1 MNAREME
8 RSTFHVNVV
17 LNTQPCNGQ
26 LEKNCEGNEK
36 ETNGS
41 SMPKR
46 NKVGEE
52 KRKNECGELKKHG
65 LPKSTKPEQE
75 KRDGGRNKNTH
86 S

>member
-1 MNAREME
+1 
-8 RSTFHVNVV
+8 
-17 LNTQPCNGQ
+17 

-65 LPKSTKPEQE
+65 LPKSTKPEQK
-75 KRDGGRNKNTH
+75 KRDGGRNKKKHTVNKAEEKRNGG
-86 S
+86 SSWIRYIL

>member
-1 MNAREME
+1 
-8 RSTFHVNVV
+8 
-17 LNTQPCNGQ
+17 

-65 LPKSTKPEQE
+65 LPKSTKPEQK
-75 KRDGGRNKNTH
+75 KRDGGRNKKNTQLTRRKRKETEEAH
-86 S
+86 G